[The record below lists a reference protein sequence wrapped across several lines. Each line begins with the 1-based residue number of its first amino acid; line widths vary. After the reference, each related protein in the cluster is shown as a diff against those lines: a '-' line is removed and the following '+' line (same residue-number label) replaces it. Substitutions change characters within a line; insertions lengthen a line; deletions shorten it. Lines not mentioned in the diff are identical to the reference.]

1 MTTKEVQVLIRQN
14 LAMYRVGE
22 KTFTEEQAATQLA
35 TWAAAL
41 KDVPAQAAFQA
52 MQQAFVVCRFPVTLA
67 DLFARLR
74 QMQSTQRPTAAEEW
88 AALLKEA
95 RKAAS
100 EAGQYTY
107 TMRLPDG
114 RTQGQ
119 AARERNK
126 ARFESLHPAAQKY
139 LGHMSELVNLGDCD
153 DTSLRFE
160 RQRFEK
166 AYREYI
172 DSEPIDVVALSIAA
186 GAPTERLQGVKEP
199 RALACQET
207 RQRPTLS
214 R

>member
-1 MTTKEVQVLIRQN
+1 MLSV
-14 LAMYRVGE
+14 
-22 KTFTEEQAATQLA
+22 
-35 TWAAAL
+35 WAVEL
-41 KDVPAQAAFQA
+41 KDVPASAGVLAMRRAFT
-52 MQQAFVVCRFPVTLA
+52 VCRFPVTIA
-67 DLFARLR
+67 DLFEQLR
-74 QMQSTQRPTAAEEW
+74 RMQSTQCPTAAEEW

-100 EAGQYTY
+100 DAGQYTY

-126 ARFESLHPAAQKY
+126 ARFESLHPAAQKF
-139 LGHMSELVNLGDCD
+139 LGHVSELVNLGDCD

-172 DSEPIDVVALSIAA
+172 DNEPLDVAALSIAA

-207 RQRPTLS
+207 QQRPTLS

>member
-1 MTTKEVQVLIRQN
+1 MTTKDVQILIRQN

-41 KDVPAQAAFQA
+41 KDIPAEAGFLA
-52 MQQAFVVCRFPVTLA
+52 MQRASTVCRFPVTLA
-67 DLFARLR
+67 DLFEQLR
-74 QMQSTQRPTAAEEW
+74 RMQSTQRPTAAEEW

-100 EAGQYTY
+100 DAGQYTY

-114 RTQGQ
+114 RPQGQ

-126 ARFESLHPAAQKY
+126 ARFESLHPAAQKF
-139 LGHMSELVNLGDCD
+139 LGHVSELVNLGDCD

-172 DSEPIDVVALSIAA
+172 DNEPLDVAALSIAA

-199 RALACQET
+199 RALSCQET
-207 RQRPTLS
+207 QQRPTLS